1 MHPGAN
7 TQNHTSDDY
16 DYGMSS
22 GLNRAATLVSIHG
35 MRSVSP
41 EVQAFANEMMRIL
54 AGKADEVTAEIRDRE
69 QVLA

>member
-7 TQNHTSDDY
+7 IQKYTADDL

-35 MRSVSP
+35 MRNPNP
-41 EVQAFANEMMRIL
+41 EIQAFANEMMRML
-54 AGKADEVTAEIRDRE
+54 TSKADEVTAEIRDRE
-69 QVLA
+69 QVTA